1 VANLSL
7 AKLPWYGQVGAF
19 AVLAIGGIGA
29 FIYYYDM
36 PARAEIKTRQDQL
49 VMLQKDITRGQNTAR
64 KLPEFEK
71 EVSQLEARL
80 TALSAVLVD
89 RCWPTSAGTSHGR
102 IGPREPRETKAHRV
116 HARLA

>member
-1 VANLSL
+1 MNISL
-7 AKLPWYGQVGAF
+7 TKLPWYGQVGAF

-36 PARAEIKTRQDQL
+36 PARAEIQTREDQL

-80 TALSAVLVD
+80 TATITVSVLI
-89 RCWPTSAGTSHGR
+89 RSSSLARSIAPPILTGQKSSFQ
-102 IGPREPRETKAHRV
+102 PRV
-116 HARLA
+116 SN